1 MTLIKKIQSLHFS
14 LSKKLQ
20 PPSKQLL
27 LPISKVLPLSGAK
40 TLVDR
45 LKYHKVTTIFGYP
58 GGAILPVIDIFH
70 GQNEIKY
77 IPPKTELGGSF
88 MAEGYAKATKKPG
101 VIMVTSGPGAI
112 NIMTSLQN
120 AKSDGTP
127 LIALTG
133 QVSTKVL
140 GTDAFQEAPIIDI
153 SKPICK
159 WNNMITDGTK
169 INTTIDYAFEKINNK
184 RHGPVLL
191 DLPKNVMSASF
202 VQSNESIIDD
212 KNIIN
217 NEKNYNSSRIIPE
230 TIIRLINNSERPVI
244 LAGQGIFQSD
254 AVEELRNFSKLYNI
268 PVTTTLL
275 GLGAFDEQN
284 DLSLKMI
291 GMHGSY
297 YANNAI
303 QNCDLLINLGSR
315 FDDRII
321 GDPTKFAPKAIILH
335 VDILD
340 ENINKTIKV
349 DYYINADCKSVLK
362 RVLDFE
368 KNINQNRNI
377 KWINQINIW
386 KKIDFSFPNK
396 QILQGREVI
405 SKLNSLINKS
415 KDNFT
420 IVADVGAHQMW
431 AAQFIDYNYP
441 KVKWVTSGGLGSMG
455 FALPASIGYKIGAP
469 KDTVICICGDGG
481 FTMSLIELLTAV
493 ENNVNVKVL
502 VINNSCQ
509 LMVKM
514 WQDKFYDKRQVG
526 VKMNNP
532 AFEDVAVSLGCKSLR
547 IDSKDNMEEQ
557 LKYFLEYNGD
567 VPIIANVITDENE
580 LVLPM
585 VSPGKALDDMIIDE
599 DDDKKIEG
607 DAPC

>member
-1 MTLIKKIQSLHFS
+1 MTLIKNICKKI
-14 LSKKLQ
+14 
-20 PPSKQLL
+20 PQL
-27 LPISKVLPLSGAK
+27 ITGAN
-40 TLVDR
+40 TLVNR
-45 LKYHKVTTIFGYP
+45 LKYHKVDTVFGYP
-58 GGAILPVIDIFH
+58 GGAILPVIDVFH
-70 GQNEIKY
+70 GQSEIKY

-88 MAEGYAKATKKPG
+88 MAEGYARATKKPG

-120 AKSDGTP
+120 AKSDGTA

-153 SKPICK
+153 SKPITK
-159 WNNMITDGTK
+159 WNNMITDGTQ
-169 INTTIDYAFEKINNK
+169 IDNTIDYAFEKINNK
-184 RHGPVLL
+184 RYGPVLI

-202 VQSNESIIDD
+202 VQSTKKIF
-212 KNIIN
+212 KNKKKIN
-217 NEKNYNSSRIIPE
+217 KNFNYSMRIIPE
-230 TIIRLINNSERPVI
+230 FICRMIRNSDSPVI

-254 AVEELRNFSKLYNI
+254 AVDELRKFAKLYNI

-275 GLGAFDEQN
+275 GLGSFDEKD

-303 QNCDLLINLGSR
+303 QNCDLLINFGSR

-321 GDPTKFAPKAIILH
+321 GDPTKFAPKATIIH
-335 VDILD
+335 VDIL
-340 ENINKTIKV
+340 EESINKTIQS
-349 DYYINADCKSVLK
+349 DYYIVDDCKTVLN
-362 RVLDFE
+362 RILNYD
-368 KNINQNRNI
+368 KNVSMIYTE
-377 KWINQINIW
+377 KWISQINLW

-396 QILQGREVI
+396 EILQGREVI
-405 SKLNSLINKS
+405 SKLNELISKS
-415 KDNFT
+415 NENFT

-455 FALPASIGYKIGAP
+455 YALPASIGYKIGAP
-469 KDTVICICGDGG
+469 NDTVICICGDGG
-481 FTMSLIELLTAV
+481 FTMSFVELLTAV
-493 ENNVNVKVL
+493 ENKVNIKVL

-514 WQDKFYDKRQVG
+514 WQNKFYDKRKVG
-526 VKMNNP
+526 VQMNNP
-532 AFEDVAVSLGCKSLR
+532 PFEDVAASLGCASLKINFKNEIENR
-547 IDSKDNMEEQ
+547 LQ
-557 LKYFLEYNGD
+557 YFLEYKYG
-567 VPIIANVITDENE
+567 PIVANVITDGNE
-580 LVLPM
+580 AVLPM
-585 VSPGKALDDMIIDE
+585 VSPGKGLDDMIIDE
-599 DDDKKIEG
+599 NDDKKMEG